1 MGVDLTLMPVL
12 LKGSWLCHEMLICPR
27 DNDLFA
33 EIAKIDKT
41 EVEKPVQSFRALDE
55 AGNQTYGALEF
66 NPYGIRLTWLP
77 AGDLYK
83 AFVDCDHRK
92 ARAIRAFLLEL
103 GRDWPVV
110 LYWH

>member
-12 LKGSWLCHEMLICPR
+12 FKDSWLCHEMLACPR

-41 EVEKPVQSFRALDE
+41 EVGKPVQSFRALDE

-66 NPYGIRLTWLP
+66 NPYGTRLTWLP
-77 AGDLYK
+77 AGDLAA
-83 AFVDCDHRK
+83 AFLHCDHRK
-92 ARAIRAFLLEL
+92 ARAIRSFLLEM
-103 GRDWPVV
+103 GDWPIV